1 MRTADT
7 QVEIPRVGVAR
18 SRAGVTIATHF
29 VVDVFSFVG
38 ISLLPVLVVQLG
50 LETYQKALLLAL
62 GSVTS
67 GLVQPIVAWVS
78 DRFDTRTVG
87 TIGFV
92 VAIACIGNLGVAENF
107 NQLLVLY
114 CLGAMGV
121 GAFHPIAASTVGQL
135 AGSKRSLWIAYFFL
149 AGMIGGVTGNI
160 FTPRFVKW
168 MSMNSDGVV
177 DTHAGLMGL
186 RWFIPV
192 GLVFAGLLAIAIHR
206 VGHRTQNA
214 HELTVSWDR
223 KERRLRW
230 RSVWI
235 LYSAN
240 VLRFSVNM
248 ALVYLFSEW
257 AEFYAS
263 SNASAGLSTDAIG
276 IAAARTNGFLQA
288 SMQVGMGGGGILLGI
303 FLSPRFEK
311 ISFVLVPVLGAL
323 AVVMI
328 PWIGRWAP
336 GSALGV
342 TMIAAVFSGVG
353 FGAMIPVSMSLAQ
366 KLLPHRTSLASG
378 LMLGGAWM
386 LAFVGPLLAEVIQ
399 YGLESKPGTPG
410 FVIELVG
417 LLPDGLRDACMN
429 GVGLFGAFTATSF
442 ALIGAGCISFFLPGE
457 LIRRCSAH

>member
-1 MRTADT
+1 MTRHRSHPRTPSTDA
-7 QVEIPRVGVAR
+7 PRT
-18 SRAGVTIATHF
+18 RAGATIATHF

-38 ISLLPVLVVQLG
+38 ISLLPLLVVELG

-62 GSVTS
+62 GSVSS
-67 GLVQPIVAWVS
+67 GLIQPIVAWVS
-78 DRFDTRTVG
+78 DKFDTRAIG
-87 TIGFV
+87 TIGFL

-121 GAFHPIAASTVGQL
+121 GAFHPIAASTVGHL
-135 AGSKRSLWIAYFFL
+135 AGGKRSLWIAYFFL

-168 MSMNSDGVV
+168 MSTTADGPV
-177 DTHAGLMGL
+177 DTHAGLMAL

-192 GLVFAGLLAIAIHR
+192 GLVFAALLAVAIHK
-206 VGHRTQNA
+206 VGHRTHDA
-214 HELTVSWDR
+214 HESTVSWDR
-223 KERRLRW
+223 EERRLRW

-257 AEFYAS
+257 AEFS
-263 SNASAGLSTDAIG
+263 ASAGVAAGLSPDAVG
-276 IAAARTNGFLQA
+276 IAASRTNGFLQA

-303 FLSPRFEK
+303 FLSARLEK
-311 ISFVLVPVLGAL
+311 AAFVIIPILGAVAIAL
-323 AVVMI
+323 I
-328 PWIGRWAP
+328 PTLGRVFPA
-336 GSALGV
+336 SELGV
-342 TMIAAVFSGVG
+342 TMIAAVLTGVG
-353 FGAMIPVSMSLAQ
+353 FGSLIPVSMSLAQ

-386 LAFVGPLLAEVIQ
+386 LAFVGPLLAEVVQ
-399 YGLESKPGTPG
+399 YGVASKPHTPG
-410 FVIELVG
+410 WLTSAVNG
-417 LLPDGLRDACMN
+417 LPMGIDRALMDGA
-429 GVGLFGAFTATSF
+429 GLEGAFMVTAA
-442 ALIGAGCISFFLPGE
+442 ALLVAGCISFFLPGA
-457 LIRRCSAH
+457 LIRRCSEH